1 MITGLTSQQALE
13 QSQQGNGN
21 VQTLSDTK
29 TVGQIVWKNLFTY
42 FNLIYLILTILVI
55 WAGSLKSLTFL
66 PAVLINTLIGTI
78 QEIGAKRTMDK
89 LTILNRA
96 KVITLRD
103 GERVA
108 LSPEQLVLGDVILLR
123 SGAQIPADARIIE
136 GHLRVNEA
144 LLTGEADEIEKDADS
159 ALLSGSFV
167 VSGEAYAVLTQVG
180 DNAYASR
187 LIQEA
192 KKLSGKE
199 QSEMVRD
206 INRIILIAGIAILP
220 IGAALFTQSYFLS
233 GASFRD
239 SIESM
244 VAAVVGMIPQGLT
257 LLCSAALAL
266 SAIKLARRK
275 VLLHDMRSV
284 ETLARADV
292 LCVDKTGTITENR
305 MTVKDFIVIFEPDDT
320 PVYVSSLLGA
330 YLAAM
335 PDTNATMQALR
346 ERFKEKSELV
356 FETITPFS
364 SKRKFSSATAGRK
377 EYRLGAPDILLE
389 GSLFEKY
396 EPLLHEYEQQGL
408 RVLAFVCRSRESVQV
423 LGFITLENPIRE
435 DAMETFAYFKEQG
448 VRILV
453 ISGDNPVTVS
463 HLAERVGI
471 DGAEH
476 YVNMTQVEDNETL
489 CGAVKEK
496 TVFGRASP
504 EQKKFI
510 VEELKRQ
517 GHTVAMTGDGVNDI
531 LAMKGADCSIAMGS
545 GSDAAMQAAQVV
557 LLDSSFSRMK
567 KIVSEGR
574 RDINNIERSATL
586 FLVKN
591 IFSLL
596 LGIFS
601 VFMLS
606 AYPLK
611 PSQISLISSFNIG
624 IPATLLALEKNEK
637 RQEGRFIKKVLF
649 RAMPAATTDFVV
661 IASMAKFGEVF
672 GISTE
677 DISVAAT
684 YLLVIVGFMILIQIS
699 RPLNLYRGCV
709 MTGCALGLA
718 ATGIAFSE
726 LFSLSRLSY
735 KCALLLIIFAIT
747 TEPILRYLTKLSSWI
762 EKKHK

>member
-1 MITGLTSQQALE
+1 
-13 QSQQGNGN
+13 
-21 VQTLSDTK
+21 
-29 TVGQIVWKNLFTY
+29 
-42 FNLIYLILTILVI
+42 
-55 WAGSLKSLTFL
+55 
-66 PAVLINTLIGTI
+66 
-78 QEIGAKRTMDK
+78 
-89 LTILNRA
+89 
-96 KVITLRD
+96 
-103 GERVA
+103 
-108 LSPEQLVLGDVILLR
+108 
-123 SGAQIPADARIIE
+123 
-136 GHLRVNEA
+136 
-144 LLTGEADEIEKDADS
+144 
-159 ALLSGSFV
+159 
-167 VSGEAYAVLTQVG
+167 
-180 DNAYASR
+180 
-187 LIQEA
+187 
-192 KKLSGKE
+192 
-199 QSEMVRD
+199 
-206 INRIILIAGIAILP
+206 
-220 IGAALFTQSYFLS
+220 
-233 GASFRD
+233 
-239 SIESM
+239 
-244 VAAVVGMIPQGLT
+244 
-257 LLCSAALAL
+257 
-266 SAIKLARRK
+266 
-275 VLLHDMRSV
+275 
-284 ETLARADV
+284 
-292 LCVDKTGTITENR
+292 
-305 MTVKDFIVIFEPDDT
+305 
-320 PVYVSSLLGA
+320 
-330 YLAAM
+330 
-335 PDTNATMQALR
+335 
-346 ERFKEKSELV
+346 
-356 FETITPFS
+356 
-364 SKRKFSSATAGRK
+364 
-377 EYRLGAPDILLE
+377 
-389 GSLFEKY
+389 
-396 EPLLHEYEQQGL
+396 
-408 RVLAFVCRSRESVQV
+408 
-423 LGFITLENPIRE
+423 
-435 DAMETFAYFKEQG
+435 
-448 VRILV
+448 
-453 ISGDNPVTVS
+453 
-463 HLAERVGI
+463 
-471 DGAEH
+471 
-476 YVNMTQVEDNETL
+476 
-489 CGAVKEK
+489 
-496 TVFGRASP
+496 
-504 EQKKFI
+504 
-510 VEELKRQ
+510 
-517 GHTVAMTGDGVNDI
+517 MTGDGVNDI